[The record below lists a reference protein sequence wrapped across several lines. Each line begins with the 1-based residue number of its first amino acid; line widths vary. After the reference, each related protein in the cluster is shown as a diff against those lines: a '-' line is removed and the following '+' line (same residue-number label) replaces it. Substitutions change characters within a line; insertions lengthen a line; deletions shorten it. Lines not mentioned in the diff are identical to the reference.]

1 MLLAHVTVRS
11 VERTSPSFAR
21 IELAGADLADFGVD
35 GPLYDQR
42 IKLLFPGPAGL
53 PRLSASTWWTDY
65 LALPEE
71 TRGAIRTYTI
81 AGVRGS
87 GAGTT
92 LLVDFVLHPGAHGPG
107 SSWALSAAVG
117 DELLAVVPR
126 RGVAGGGIEFEPG
139 AAERLLL
146 VGDETALPAISQILR
161 ELPPGPRGAVFVEV
175 PCAEDIRD
183 LPAPE
188 GIEVTWL
195 PRGDRPV
202 GQPVVAAVSAHL
214 GFAAVEPRGSAAGS
228 EAGSAAGADAG
239 SAVRPA
245 AGDELP
251 WETPT
256 YSAGGEPL
264 DSGAGDGRYAW
275 IAGEAGMVTTLRRHL
290 VGELGLPRRQVAFM
304 GYWRQGVAMRA

>member
-1 MLLAHVTVRS
+1 MLLAQVTVRS
-11 VERTSPSFAR
+11 VERTSPSFVR
-21 IELAGADLADFGVD
+21 IELGGADLADFGVD

-42 IKLLFPGPAGL
+42 IKLLFPGSAGL
-53 PRLSASTWWTDY
+53 PVLSASTWWTDY

-81 AGVRGS
+81 AGVRGH

-107 SSWALSAAVG
+107 SGWAERAAVG

-146 VGDETALPAISQILR
+146 VGDETALPAIGQILR

-175 PCAEDIRD
+175 PCAEDICD

-195 PRGDRPV
+195 PRGDRSV

-214 GFAAVEPRGSAAGS
+214 GFAAPAGAAVPVGGSVGGSAA
-228 EAGSAAGADAG
+228 AT
-239 SAVRPA
+239 
-245 AGDELP
+245 ELP

-256 YSAGGEPL
+256 YSASGEPL
-264 DSGAGDGRYAW
+264 DSGLTDGRYAW

>member
-1 MLLAHVTVRS
+1 MLLAQVSVRS

-21 IELAGADLADFGVD
+21 IELGGDDLADFGVD

-53 PRLSASTWWTDY
+53 PRLSASTWWNDY

-87 GAGTT
+87 GATTT

-107 SSWALSAAVG
+107 SGWALSAAVG

-146 VGDETALPAISQILR
+146 VGDETALPAIGQILR

-175 PCAEDIRD
+175 PCAEDIGD

-195 PRGDRPV
+195 PRGDQPV
-202 GQPVVAAVSAHL
+202 GQPVLAAVSAHL
-214 GFAAVEPRGSAAGS
+214 GFAASEPSAGS
-228 EAGSAAGADAG
+228 MAGPVGA
-239 SAVRPA
+239 
-245 AGDELP
+245 DELP

-256 YSAGGEPL
+256 YSASGEPL
-264 DSGAGDGRYAW
+264 DSADADGRYAW

>member
-1 MLLAHVTVRS
+1 MLLAHVAVRS

-21 IELAGADLADFGVD
+21 IELGGADLADFGVD

-42 IKLLFPGPAGL
+42 IKLLFPGSAGL
-53 PRLSASTWWTDY
+53 PRLSASTWWSDY

-87 GAGTT
+87 GAATT

-107 SSWALSAAVG
+107 SGWAERAAVG

-146 VGDETALPAISQILR
+146 VGDETALPAICQILR
-161 ELPPGPRGAVFVEV
+161 DLPSGPRGAVFVEV
-175 PCAEDIRD
+175 PCAEDICD

-214 GFAAVEPRGSAAGS
+214 GFAATA
-228 EAGSAAGADAG
+228 
-239 SAVRPA
+239 PA
-245 AGDELP
+245 PVPVAGDELP

-256 YSAGGEPL
+256 YSASGEPL
-264 DSGAGDGRYAW
+264 ESGAGDGRYAW

>member
-1 MLLAHVTVRS
+1 MLLARVSVRS

-21 IELAGADLADFGVD
+21 IELGGDDLADFGVD

-42 IKLLFPGPAGL
+42 IKLLFPGSAGL
-53 PRLSASTWWTDY
+53 PRLSAESWWADY

-87 GAGTT
+87 GAATT

-107 SSWALSAAVG
+107 SGWALSAAVG

-126 RGVAGGGIEFEPG
+126 RGEAGGGIEFEPG
-139 AAERLLL
+139 AASRLLL
-146 VGDETALPAISQILR
+146 VGDETALPAIGQILR
-161 ELPPGPRGAVFVEV
+161 ELPAGPRGAVFVEV
-175 PCAEDIRD
+175 PGAADIRD
-183 LPAPE
+183 LPAPA

-202 GQPVVAAVSAHL
+202 GEPVVAAVSAHL
-214 GFAAVEPRGSAAGS
+214 GFAASEPPAGP
-228 EAGSAAGADAG
+228 AG
-239 SAVRPA
+239 PA
-245 AGDELP
+245 AADQLP

-256 YSAGGEPL
+256 YSASGEPL
-264 DSGAGDGRYAW
+264 DSAAGDGRYAW
-275 IAGEAGMVTTLRRHL
+275 IAGEASMVTTLRRHL

>member
-1 MLLAHVTVRS
+1 MLLAHVAVRS

-21 IELAGADLADFGVD
+21 IELGGADLADFGVD

-42 IKLLFPGPAGL
+42 IKLLFPGSAGL
-53 PRLSASTWWTDY
+53 PRLSASTWWSDY

-87 GAGTT
+87 GAATT

-107 SSWALSAAVG
+107 SGWAERAAVG

-146 VGDETALPAISQILR
+146 VGDETALPAIGQILR
-161 ELPPGPRGAVFVEV
+161 DLRSGPRGAVFVEV
-175 PCAEDIRD
+175 PCAEDICD

-214 GFAAVEPRGSAAGS
+214 GFAATA
-228 EAGSAAGADAG
+228 
-239 SAVRPA
+239 PA
-245 AGDELP
+245 PAPAPVPVAGDELP

-256 YSAGGEPL
+256 YSASGEPL
-264 DSGAGDGRYAW
+264 ESGAGDGRYAW

>member
-1 MLLAHVTVRS
+1 MLLAHVSVRS
-11 VERTSPSFAR
+11 VARTSPSFAR
-21 IELAGADLADFGVD
+21 IELGGDDLVDFGVD

-53 PRLSASTWWTDY
+53 PRLSESAWWTDY
-65 LALPEE
+65 LALPEQ

-87 GAGTT
+87 GAATT

-107 SSWALSAAVG
+107 SGWALSAAVG

-126 RGVAGGGIEFEPG
+126 RGTAGGGIEFEPG

-146 VGDETALPAISQILR
+146 VGDETALPAIGQILR

-175 PCAEDIRD
+175 PCAADIRD
-183 LPAPE
+183 LPVPD

-195 PRGDRPV
+195 PRDDRPV
-202 GQPVVAAVSAHL
+202 GEPVLAAVSAHL
-214 GFAAVEPRGSAAGS
+214 GFAASEPVAVAGL
-228 EAGSAAGADAG
+228 
-239 SAVRPA
+239 V
-245 AGDELP
+245 GDELP

-256 YSAGGEPL
+256 YSASGEPL
-264 DSGAGDGRYAW
+264 DGGGTDGRYAW

>member
-1 MLLAHVTVRS
+1 MLLAHVAVRS

-21 IELAGADLADFGVD
+21 IELGGADLADFGVD

-42 IKLLFPGPAGL
+42 IKLLFPGSAGL
-53 PRLSASTWWTDY
+53 PRLSASTWWSDY

-87 GAGTT
+87 GAATT

-107 SSWALSAAVG
+107 SGWAERAAVG

-146 VGDETALPAISQILR
+146 VGDETALPAIGQILR
-161 ELPPGPRGAVFVEV
+161 DLPSGPRGAVFVEV
-175 PCAEDIRD
+175 PCAEDICD

-214 GFAAVEPRGSAAGS
+214 GFAATA
-228 EAGSAAGADAG
+228 
-239 SAVRPA
+239 PA
-245 AGDELP
+245 PAPAPVPVAGDELP

-256 YSAGGEPL
+256 YSASGEPL
-264 DSGAGDGRYAW
+264 ESGAGDGRYAW